1 MSTTHPTAPQVPA
14 SPSSHTRALW
24 PADPAPQH
32 WPAPRFDA
40 RSLASLTASDAA
52 RKAAR
57 EEVDLR
63 TVRRMVGELVA
74 MACEGVAK

>member
-1 MSTTHPTAPQVPA
+1 MPSTTPTAPQVPA

-40 RSLASLTASDAA
+40 RALLAA
-52 RKAAR
+52 R
-57 EEVDLR
+57 LR
-63 TVRRMVGELVA
+63 RAEDDATVRRMVDELVA
-74 MACEGVAK
+74 MACEVTT